1 MEARLKV
8 LRSEYGM
15 TTEEQVQSVVLSI
28 LSDAQE
34 ELSLGHNDAANDKIN
49 FAKYLMLK
57 AWQAWLYVVL

>member
-1 MEARLKV
+1 MERKLKV

-34 ELSLGHNDAANDKIN
+34 EIELGHSLEATNKID
-49 FAKYLMLK
+49 FAKFLLLK
-57 AWQAWLYVVL
+57 A